1 MSVAGGRL
9 SLLVSRVGL
18 VLCRCAAAPPSFR
31 AVGCNRGTKLPAAGA
46 TVIQSRALSDTQH
59 VSKGKLVR
67 NGEEKKAVICIE
79 GNIASGK
86 TTCLEY
92 FSKTSNIEVLTE
104 PVSKWRNVRGHN
116 PLALMYQDPARW
128 GITLQ
133 TYVQLTML
141 DRHLSTIAAP
151 VRMME
156 RSIFSAKYIFVE
168 NLFKSGKM
176 PEVDYA
182 VLTEW
187 FEWITTNISIPVDL
201 IVYLQ
206 TSPQT
211 CHERLKQRCREEE
224 KVIPLEYLESIH
236 QLYEDWLINR
246 TSSPLPAPV
255 LVIPADH
262 DLQKMLSQYEEN
274 RDKILAASYH

>member
-1 MSVAGGRL
+1 MSGAGGRL
-9 SLLVSRVGL
+9 SLLFSRVG
-18 VLCRCAAAPPSFR
+18 VVVCRCAAAPPSFR
-31 AVGCNRGTKLPAAGA
+31 VVGCNRGTKLRAAGV
-46 TVIQSRALSDTQH
+46 TLTQSRALSDTQH
-59 VSKGKLVR
+59 VIKGKLVR
-67 NGEEKKAVICIE
+67 NGEEKKAV
-79 GNIASGK
+79 
-86 TTCLEY
+86 
-92 FSKTSNIEVLTE
+92 VLTE

-141 DRHLSTIAAP
+141 DRHLSTISAP

-187 FEWITTNISIPVDL
+187 FDWIITNISIPVDL

-274 RDKILAASYH
+274 RDKILAAGYH

>member
-1 MSVAGGRL
+1 MLGTSAG
-9 SLLVSRVGL
+9 
-18 VLCRCAAAPPSFR
+18 FR
-31 AVGCNRGTKLPAAGA
+31 AEHTALRSTVLQPADLREAS
-46 TVIQSRALSDTQH
+46 TRSLWELKSCLTMLSSFQ
-59 VSKGKLVR
+59 GKLVR
-67 NGEEKKAVICIE
+67 DGEEKKPVICVE

-104 PVSKWRNVRGHN
+104 PVSKWRNIRGHN
-116 PLALMYQDPARW
+116 PLGLMYQDPERW

-141 DRHLSTIAAP
+141 ERHLSSIVNSAP

-168 NLFKSGKM
+168 NLFRSGKM

-182 VLTEW
+182 VLSEW
-187 FEWITTNISIPVDL
+187 FDWITANISIPVDL

-224 KVIPLEYLESIH
+224 KVIPLEYLESLH
-236 QLYEDWLINR
+236 QLHEDWLIKQ
-246 TSSPLPAPV
+246 TLASLPAPV

-262 DLQKMLSQYEEN
+262 DLQKMLHQYEKN
-274 RDKILAASYH
+274 REKILATSSV

>member
-1 MSVAGGRL
+1 M
-9 SLLVSRVGL
+9 
-18 VLCRCAAAPPSFR
+18 
-31 AVGCNRGTKLPAAGA
+31 
-46 TVIQSRALSDTQH
+46 
-59 VSKGKLVR
+59 
-67 NGEEKKAVICIE
+67 ICIE

-116 PLALMYQDPARW
+116 PLGLMYQDPTRW

-141 DRHLSTIAAP
+141 ERHLSAISAP

-156 RSIFSAKYIFVE
+156 RSIYSAKYIFVE
-168 NLFKSGKM
+168 NLYKSGKM
-176 PEVDYA
+176 PEVDFA
-182 VLTEW
+182 VLSEW
-187 FEWITTNISIPVDL
+187 FDWITQNIAIPVDL

-206 TSPQT
+206 TTPQT
-211 CHERLKQRCREEE
+211 CYERLKQRCREEE

-236 QLYEDWLINR
+236 TLYEDWLINQ
-246 TSSPLPAPV
+246 TAFTLPAPV
-255 LVIPADH
+255 LVISADH
-262 DLQKMLSQYEEN
+262 DLQDMLSQYEASRE
-274 RDKILAASYH
+274 RILAASNV